1 MVKLQQNQRKNSMGL
16 FDDDLARYGG
26 GAGGSGSI
34 ESAEPFNIDKNV
46 TLKKDDLLKGQHF
59 SPIKQYMIERKGVD
73 YADKPNEQVVDDFVE
88 HMRFFNTNVVSTAG
102 EARFVAKATPKQK
115 AIANK
120 AYQTYDQLGN
130 VFVNDGFFG
139 AVKGVGQYIEAA
151 AKDPTNYIGI
161 ATGGLAKLGAAGTQL
176 GGKEVVKAA
185 VRAAGRNSIKD
196 GLTKTAAKNKANE
209 AAVEAASRFVAAG
222 ASTKSA
228 GKVFQKVAKEG
239 NYLFRK
245 AAFETARKDAQEEL
259 FKSATKKG
267 LVAATISDA
276 AFAVFQ
282 DVEYQNIMLDVG
294 AQEEYSAMQTGFASA
309 FGAVGG
315 GAALA
320 ATKFKGKSGLTTI
333 APSDKVTKELLE
345 KYKVPMS
352 KADGTKL
359 SKQLASDVSDW
370 ATKVQQGTELS
381 QAGMPVDLVKSI
393 IFGTDGKG
401 GLAKAYKDLGIP
413 MRDEKNISDYMTN
426 IAMLMPEQE
435 LARIN
440 KVIEPLAGF
449 TLGEMADNKTIASVL
464 ARTMSDSG
472 KNLNVAGQFKKMVN
486 SGLMSTDAKV
496 NQLVDE
502 SNKIIAGEVDKLSSN
517 KLAYTQSVWKRLLVS
532 SPQTTALNVVGFGSF
547 AIGQTM
553 ADIFN
558 GGRYMALGLAQGG
571 RSTLKGAETLR
582 KGQVL
587 FQLQHQKMKNFL
599 DPYTTYDAYM
609 SVLDSNPEISKKLM
623 QTITGG
629 VEATSEKY
637 KIDPNSGT
645 YKLVEAVTTA
655 ANQLTGVRIQDSFTK
670 SQMYMSELDKA
681 IRLNNGG
688 RLAEI
693 YPEGTTL
700 KQVLQDGNI
709 ELIDETM
716 SNTALG
722 TTLESVFSKNYTV
735 AAKDS
740 GMTGELL
747 SKSANFVETLSN
759 TPLLG
764 TIMPF
769 GRFFN
774 NVVASSYKWS
784 PLAYGGVGLR
794 MMSKIAKR
802 SKKEGID
809 IAEGDAF
816 ARATVGTAF
825 LYTIAE
831 ADKERREK
839 GLAYYEIEGDAGTVI
854 DVKNTFPLSMYLAI
868 GRQVRLRLDG
878 EPVPSELQLDSLAQ
892 LAVGQ
897 LAKDAQFGN
906 DLLNIMD
913 VISNAGVEGA
923 RGPDYK
929 AIGKVTGNIIAGFTR
944 PLDAINRTVGFV
956 LDNDV
961 AKDVRQ
967 AESGG
972 AVFTQSSAKYL
983 DNIVEA
989 FIGKTETLTGKEL
1002 RVATREGQVYD
1013 ANPFARLFGVNVKQ
1027 GRTATEKAYSMA
1039 EMHAWKASERTKMP
1053 IYDRMLNEVI
1063 APTLE
1068 RNTQTLI
1075 SSSKFKKAGLTER
1088 RSMLKSMLREVKK
1101 SARSDVEAGTEGANG
1116 QRLRLANLASKKG
1129 NKELRREAMGF
1140 MKRVYKIDSP
1150 IEDFSFTELDIFI
1163 DFVDLLE
1170 DSYQL

>member
-1 MVKLQQNQRKNSMGL
+1 MGL

-34 ESAEPFNIDKNV
+34 ESAEPFNIDKNA

-120 AYQTYDQLGN
+120 AYQTYEQLGN

-139 AVKGVGQYIEAA
+139 AVEGVGQYIGAA
-151 AKDPTNYIGI
+151 AKDPTNYVGI
-161 ATGGLAKLGAAGTQL
+161 ATGGAARLAAAGTQIT
-176 GGKEVVKAA
+176 GKQVVKAA
-185 VRAAGRNSIKD
+185 VRAAGRNSIRD
-196 GLTKTAAKNKANE
+196 GLTKKAAKNKANE

-222 ASTKSA
+222 ATTKSA
-228 GKVFQKVAKEG
+228 GKVFQKVAKDG

-267 LVAATISDA
+267 LAAATISDA

-282 DVEYQNIMLDVG
+282 DIEYQNIMIDVG

-393 IFGTDGKG
+393 IFGADGKG

-472 KNLNVAGQFKKMVN
+472 KNLNVAGQFKKMLN
-486 SGLMSTDAKV
+486 LGLMASDAKV
-496 NQLVDE
+496 NQLVDIN
-502 SNKIIAGEVDKLSSN
+502 SKLIDGEVDKLASN

-532 SPQTTALNVVGFGSF
+532 SPQTTALNVFGFGSF

-571 RSTLKGAETLR
+571 RSTAKGAETLR

-587 FQLQHQKMKNFL
+587 IQLQHQKMKNFL

-609 SVLDSNPEISKKLM
+609 GFLDSNPEVSKKLM

-629 VEATSEKY
+629 IEAGSEKY
-637 KIDPNSGT
+637 NINPDS
-645 YKLVEAVTTA
+645 KLYQRVETFTTA
-655 ANQLTGVRIQDSFTK
+655 MNQLTGVRIQDSFTK

-688 RLAEI
+688 KLAEI

-700 KQVLQDGNI
+700 KQVLQDGNM

-735 AAKDS
+735 ATKES
-740 GMTGELL
+740 GSTGELL
-747 SKSANFVETLSN
+747 SKAANVVETVSN
-759 TPLLG
+759 APLIG
-764 TIMPF
+764 TIVPF

-839 GLAYYEIEGDAGTVI
+839 GLAYYEMEGDAGTVI
-854 DVKNTFPLSMYLAI
+854 DVRNTFPLSMYLAV

-878 EPVPSELQLDSLAQ
+878 EPVPPELGLDVLAQ

-897 LAKDAQFGN
+897 LAKDAQFAN

-929 AIGKVTGNIIAGFTR
+929 AFGKVTGNLVAGFTR
-944 PLDAINRTVGFV
+944 PLDAVNRSIGFIMN
-956 LDNDV
+956 NDV

-983 DNIVEA
+983 DNIVEM

-1002 RVATREGQVYD
+1002 RVATREGGVYD

-1068 RNTQTLI
+1068 KNTQRLLN
-1075 SSSKFKKAGLTER
+1075 SDKFKKAGLTER

-1101 SARSDVEAGTEGANG
+1101 TARTDAEDGSLGANN

-1129 NKELRREAMGF
+1129 NKELRREALGF
-1140 MKRVYKIDSP
+1140 MKRRYNIDSP
-1150 IEDFSFTELDIFI
+1150 LEEFSFTELDVFI
-1163 DFVDLLE
+1163 DFVDALE